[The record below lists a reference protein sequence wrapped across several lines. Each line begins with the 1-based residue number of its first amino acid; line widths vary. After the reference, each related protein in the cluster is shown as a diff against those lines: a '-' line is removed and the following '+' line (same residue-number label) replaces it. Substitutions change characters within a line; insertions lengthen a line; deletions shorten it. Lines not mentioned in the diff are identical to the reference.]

1 MTQFLT
7 HDVILNL
14 GDEIPE
20 DLTLNMLRFASRQTT
35 LVIARSAVA
44 DNKTLD
50 EALEDQLTILRI
62 QSKAMTI
69 TPTQV
74 TRLGRN
80 EHAVEGREIA
90 IQFMVGDKPNYQ
102 LQAACLIP
110 GQQRML
116 VLNYSK
122 PGPLSDDDINHW
134 RAIKA
139 ELRFA

>member
-1 MTQFLT
+1 MTQYLT

-14 GDEIPE
+14 GDEAPE

-44 DNKTLD
+44 NTKTLD
-50 EALEDQLTILRI
+50 EALDDQLNILRKK
-62 QSKAMTI
+62 SKAMTI
-69 TPTQV
+69 TPPQV

-80 EHAVEGREIA
+80 EHHVEGREMA

-102 LQAACLIP
+102 LQATCLIP

-122 PGPLSDDDINHW
+122 PEPLSDDDINHW
-134 RAIKA
+134 RAIKD

>member
-44 DNKTLD
+44 NNKTLD

-80 EHAVEGREIA
+80 EHAVEG
-90 IQFMVGDKPNYQ
+90 
-102 LQAACLIP
+102 LSLIH
-110 GQQRML
+110 
-116 VLNYSK
+116 
-122 PGPLSDDDINHW
+122 I
-134 RAIKA
+134 
-139 ELRFA
+139 